1 MLGYFNIKF
10 LDKVV
15 KLFEIYLSCLILS
28 VLKIV
33 VEYGFKIFF
42 YRNVN
47 EYD

>member
-10 LDKVV
+10 WDKVV
-15 KLFEIYLSCLILS
+15 KLFEINLSCLILS

-33 VEYGFKIFF
+33 VEYGFEIFL

-47 EYD
+47 GYD